1 MNDLLTVVER
11 AKDRP
16 LDIEEF
22 LAREGLG
29 EGDENDPSAPP
40 AAGGAI

>member
-1 MNDLLTVVER
+1 MSDLLTVVER

-29 EGDENDPSAPP
+29 EEGDGGPGAPP
-40 AAGGAI
+40 VAGGSA